1 MEQEMEQEMGQDP
14 AIVDIIAILILVM
27 GLQTKGG
34 VERIKVIVFHVDQQ
48 RIGVVGMIIMQS
60 QQLKHGF
67 VVGILAM
74 TLTPIVKVIIVIL
87 YKIFAHLIVMGKFV
101 ITDSKTFILSFK

>member
-1 MEQEMEQEMGQDP
+1 MDQEMEMGQDL

-27 GLQTKGG
+27 GLQTKDG
-34 VERIKVIVFHVDQQ
+34 VDRIKIIAFHVDQQ
-48 RIGVVGMIIMQS
+48 RIGVAGMIIMQS

-74 TLTPIVKVIIVIL
+74 TLTPVVKVIIVTP
-87 YKIFAHLIVMGKFV
+87 YKIFAHRIVMGKFA
-101 ITDSKTFILSFK
+101 ITDLKTFILSFK